1 MKLITKKQ
9 QKKINELNIEKLR
22 LALEIGYTEYNHKT
36 RITKDLNDQFK
47 IIAKDIYLSDA
58 VII

>member
-9 QKKINELNIEKLR
+9 QKKIDELNIEKLR
-22 LALEIGYTEYNHKT
+22 FALEVGYTEYNHKT
-36 RITKDLNDQFK
+36 RITKDLNDKFK